1 MLIFESNGCSD
12 CKSSNTRSITVSGNN
27 FSSLYPTSVL
37 ISLKNLRSSEVK
49 GSCERL
55 AKIPLSTTR
64 LFTSA
69 KFLLVNRLIM
79 HQTFLRM
86 LLIVLHHLHH
96 CELILQSLLCD
107 LDSF

>member
-12 CKSSNTRSITVSGNN
+12 CKSSNTRSMTVSGNN

-69 KFLLVNRLIM
+69 EISSCKSFDNASNISPNAFDCSSSLAP
-79 HQTFLRM
+79 LRTKSAKCA
-86 LLIVLHHLHH
+86 L
-96 CELILQSLLCD
+96 
-107 LDSF
+107 